1 MAWVRAENYKMSDR
15 ERTVTSM
22 HDTAEQLHVSAG
34 TLYRSSQAS
43 PNETTTGRLQSLGDD
58 VTEQAHDI
66 DRRAD
71 RLELETPRGVA
82 GIRPIVDK

>member
-1 MAWVRAENYKMSDR
+1 
-15 ERTVTSM
+15 M

-43 PNETTTGRLQSLGDD
+43 PNETTTDRLHALGDD
-58 VTEQAHDI
+58 VTEQADDI

-71 RLELETPRGVA
+71 QLELDTPRGVA
-82 GIRPIVDK
+82 AAPGNVAD

>member
-1 MAWVRAENYKMSDR
+1 M
-15 ERTVTSM
+15 TSM

-43 PNETTTGRLQSLGDD
+43 PNETTTDRLHALGDD
-58 VTEQAHDI
+58 VTEQADDI

-71 RLELETPRGVA
+71 QLKLDTPHGVA
-82 GIRPIVDK
+82 AAPWDGTD

>member
-1 MAWVRAENYKMSDR
+1 
-15 ERTVTSM
+15 M

-43 PNETTTGRLQSLGDD
+43 PNETTTDRLHALGDD
-58 VTEQAHDI
+58 VTEQADDI

-71 RLELETPRGVA
+71 QFELDTPRGVA
-82 GIRPIVDK
+82 AARGDVAAL

>member
-1 MAWVRAENYKMSDR
+1 MRQEENQISEQ
-15 ERTVTSM
+15 ERTVRSM

-43 PNETTTGRLQSLGDD
+43 PNETTSERLQSLGDV
-58 VTEQAHDI
+58 VTAEASDI

-71 RLELETPRGVA
+71 QLDLNVPRGVA
-82 GIRPIVDK
+82 PVPRG